1 MKGLRTTKTV
11 SNKKLHSAAFLELNK
26 FFTCPSLYLELYEM
40 HTLRTLEK
48 LLKQDLIPCKDNS
61 PKQ

>member
-11 SNKKLHSAAFLELNK
+11 WNKKLHSAAFLELNK

-40 HTLRTLEK
+40 HSELWKNLMK
-48 LLKQDLIPCKDNS
+48 HYLILCKDNS